1 MARPSCPHLASLSQI
16 IPADLCQQKK
26 VSARSSRKI
35 TSVSWRLHGRGER
48 EKKKKKK
55 SIASQ
60 RSIRDSRA
68 AASQQ
73 QQVERETTMKKKE
86 KMFIQFALSTSSRIS
101 CALDA
106 SRWFTFFKDSLAQHL
121 NHNLWYH
128 LYIFQSKLCSA
139 CQLGGPNL
147 WICLSLGNSSAHKSC
162 HFIGC
167 SDKHNDHS
175 TLHFEVRSLV
185 FIFNRISRLLFVRSL
200 TFTRSM
206 CAAHISHDFHATTGI
221 SQLEKKRVT

>member
-1 MARPSCPHLASLSQI
+1 MARPSCPHLASLTQI

-26 VSARSSRKI
+26 VSARSSRKK

-48 EKKKKKK
+48 EKKKKKNRLHH
-55 SIASQ
+55 SA
-60 RSIRDSRA
+60 RFETA
-68 AASQQ
+68 EQQ
-73 QQVERETTMKKKE
+73 PANNNKWKETTMKKKE

-206 CAAHISHDFHATTGI
+206 CAAHISHDFHATIGI